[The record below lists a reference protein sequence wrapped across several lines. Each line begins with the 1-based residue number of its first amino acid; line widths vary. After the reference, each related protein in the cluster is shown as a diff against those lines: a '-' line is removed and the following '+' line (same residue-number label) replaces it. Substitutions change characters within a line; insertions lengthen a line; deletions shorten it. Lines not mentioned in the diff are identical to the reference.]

1 MAWNASSRSV
11 LPSSLRHPAR
21 MKSNPG
27 KAVTITLALRIS
39 SAQLN
44 SQIAHNIPLAVARC
58 LGDVDAQRCR
68 LAPSLNINPVA

>member
-1 MAWNASSRSV
+1 MERLLAISAALVAASSGPYEIQPWESGDDHFGGEDR
-11 LPSSLRHPAR
+11 
-21 MKSNPG
+21 
-27 KAVTITLALRIS
+27 